1 MFDTTRDTTEPA
13 VSACQ
18 LEVRAGPVVSLDKQ
32 EAVSVS
38 VVDYSTRQL
47 T

>member
-18 LEVRAGPVVSLDKQ
+18 VRAGPVVSLDKQ

-38 VVDYSTRQL
+38 VVDYLTRQL